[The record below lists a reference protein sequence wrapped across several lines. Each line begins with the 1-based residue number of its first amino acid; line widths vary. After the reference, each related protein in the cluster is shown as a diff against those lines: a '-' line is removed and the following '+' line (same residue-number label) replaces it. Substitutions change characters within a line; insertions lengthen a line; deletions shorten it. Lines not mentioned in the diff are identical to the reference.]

1 MAIYAKFNER
11 AQRVLSVAQKEAQAM
26 RHPYVGTEHL
36 LLALVAEARDDVPD
50 LPESMTEEAVRSAI
64 RIFIGQGTGLQA
76 PLELTPRAKKL
87 LESSVREAQRL
98 GHPYVTSAHIWLAL
112 LGESEGVA
120 ARILTSPGCDREQLR
135 KSVLRQMAGEPVR
148 GASPSPADE
157 SADGGS
163 RSALA
168 EYGAD
173 LTRRAQ
179 QGELDPVVGREKE
192 IERIVQILSRR
203 TKNNPVL
210 IGEPGVGKTAVAEGL
225 AQRMIAGAIPETLI
239 GKRLISLDVGA
250 LVAGT
255 KFRGEFEERL
265 KNLMREIS
273 AAGDVILFIDE
284 LQNIIGA
291 GKGEGAMDAAN
302 ILKPALSRGELQCI
316 GATTRDEY
324 RKNIEKDA
332 ALSRRF
338 QPVTVDEPTQDES
351 FEILRGLR
359 DKYEAHHR
367 VRITDEALR
376 AAVTLSARY
385 ITDRYLPDKAV
396 DLMDEAASR
405 VRIAAF
411 TAPPDLKAQEEQL
424 ACISREKQEA
434 IDHQDYERAAR
445 LRDSEHAVR
454 DEIADKRAEWEKS
467 KLSGQSVVTEEDI
480 AQVVSAWTGVPVQRM
495 TEGESE
501 RLLHLEDILHQRVI
515 GQDEAISAVSR
526 AIRRA
531 RAGLQD
537 PRRPIGSFIFL
548 GPTGVGKTELCRAL
562 GEAMFGDENAL
573 IRLDMSEYMEKHTV
587 SRMVGAPPGYVGFEE
602 GGQLTEAVRRKPYSV
617 VLFDEIEKAHP
628 DVFNMLLQILDDGRL
643 TDSNGRVVNFSNC
656 VIVMTSNAGAHA
668 INDGRVMGF
677 GGDGSPADYASM
689 KNRVMEAVKQ
699 VFRPEFINRVDELV
713 VFHALTQE
721 EILQIAD
728 LMLRQM
734 QKRLSGMGITL
745 SYDAEVTRLLAEAGY
760 DEKFGARPLR
770 RAIQRQVE
778 DALSEEI
785 ISGRLKLG
793 DSVQATVEDGKL
805 KLHRLPPE
813 PALTGARLPEAPV
826 AEE

>member
-148 GASPSPADE
+148 GATPSPTDE
-157 SADGGS
+157 SAEGGS

-168 EYGAD
+168 EYGTD

-411 TAPPDLKAQEEQL
+411 TAPPDLKAQEERL

-677 GGDGSPADYASM
+677 GGDGSPADYVGM

-745 SYDAEVTRLLAEAGY
+745 SYDAAVTRLLAEAGY

-813 PALTGARLPEAPV
+813 PALTGARLPEEPV

>member
-148 GASPSPADE
+148 GATPSPTDE
-157 SADGGS
+157 SAEGAS
-163 RSALA
+163 RSSLA
-168 EYGAD
+168 EYGTD

-265 KNLMREIS
+265 KNLMHEIA

-376 AAVTLSARY
+376 SAVTLSARY

-411 TAPPDLKAQEEQL
+411 TAPPDLKAQEERL

-587 SRMVGAPPGYVGFEE
+587 SRMVGAPPGYVGYDE

-677 GGDGSPADYASM
+677 GGDGSPADYVGM

-745 SYDAEVTRLLAEAGY
+745 SYDAAVTRLLAEAGY

-793 DSVQATVEDGKL
+793 DSVQATVEDGRL

-813 PALTGARLPEAPV
+813 PALTGARLPEEPV

>member
-112 LGESEGVA
+112 LGESEGMA

-148 GASPSPADE
+148 GATPSPTDE
-157 SADGGS
+157 SAEGGS

-168 EYGAD
+168 EYGTD

-376 AAVTLSARY
+376 SAVTLSARY

-411 TAPPDLKAQEEQL
+411 TAPPDLKAQEERL

-587 SRMVGAPPGYVGFEE
+587 SRMVGAPPGYVGFDE

-677 GGDGSPADYASM
+677 GGDGSPADYVGM

-745 SYDAEVTRLLAEAGY
+745 SYDAAVTRLLAEAGY

-813 PALTGARLPEAPV
+813 PALTGARLPEEPV

>member
-1 MAIYAKFNER
+1 M
-11 AQRVLSVAQKEAQAM
+11 
-26 RHPYVGTEHL
+26 
-36 LLALVAEARDDVPD
+36 
-50 LPESMTEEAVRSAI
+50 
-64 RIFIGQGTGLQA
+64 
-76 PLELTPRAKKL
+76 
-87 LESSVREAQRL
+87 
-98 GHPYVTSAHIWLAL
+98 
-112 LGESEGVA
+112 
-120 ARILTSPGCDREQLR
+120 
-135 KSVLRQMAGEPVR
+135 
-148 GASPSPADE
+148 
-157 SADGGS
+157 
-163 RSALA
+163 
-168 EYGAD
+168 
-173 LTRRAQ
+173 
-179 QGELDPVVGREKE
+179 
-192 IERIVQILSRR
+192 
-203 TKNNPVL
+203 
-210 IGEPGVGKTAVAEGL
+210 
-225 AQRMIAGAIPETLI
+225 
-239 GKRLISLDVGA
+239 
-250 LVAGT
+250 
-255 KFRGEFEERL
+255 
-265 KNLMREIS
+265 
-273 AAGDVILFIDE
+273 
-284 LQNIIGA
+284 
-291 GKGEGAMDAAN
+291 
-302 ILKPALSRGELQCI
+302 
-316 GATTRDEY
+316 
-324 RKNIEKDA
+324 
-332 ALSRRF
+332 
-338 QPVTVDEPTQDES
+338 
-351 FEILRGLR
+351 
-359 DKYEAHHR
+359 
-367 VRITDEALR
+367 
-376 AAVTLSARY
+376 
-385 ITDRYLPDKAV
+385 
-396 DLMDEAASR
+396 
-405 VRIAAF
+405 
-411 TAPPDLKAQEEQL
+411 
-424 ACISREKQEA
+424 
-434 IDHQDYERAAR
+434 
-445 LRDSEHAVR
+445 R

-515 GQDEAISAVSR
+515 GQGEAISAVSR

-587 SRMVGAPPGYVGFEE
+587 SRMVGAPPGYVGFDE

-677 GGDGSPADYASM
+677 GGDGSPADYVGM

-745 SYDAEVTRLLAEAGY
+745 SYDAAVTRLLAEAGY

-813 PALTGARLPEAPV
+813 PALTGARLPEEPV